1 MSNWIAGAV
10 RTIPG
15 GPAIIFGL
23 AVWFGL
29 VAILASEL
37 LSNHVELTKG
47 EVAPYSMKAPR
58 EVEFQSNIGTQ
69 AVRRGA
75 ADAIEPVF
83 RFDASIA
90 ESSETELHDALD
102 LLGNLRGFDDVNAM
116 RAYLGVAELGL
127 ADQSRGA
134 PRDPGVLAGLLADD
148 TMAYIWLSQDMG
160 DLLTLALLVSQIP
173 GIGVS
178 QYEAAELLLLTEN
191 RWQRVRRESLRVTQH
206 AMHNR
211 ITEAQVEEAHHA
223 AMLDVSTDLSDLQTS
238 LVRRLSKGFVRPNYL
253 IDEQA
258 TEQARLAA
266 SESME
271 PVAVT
276 VEAGETIVR
285 QGELIRPEHLE
296 KLLAVGLIDRRV
308 DMGGLRARAAL
319 LLVMVAILVG
329 YLASDR
335 ERLSRRAGPL
345 AVLGYIL
352 LITVGVAKAV
362 PIESDLKPVVFP
374 IAGATMLVSVLL
386 GPRLAVV
393 TGVIAAFAIGI
404 IESNSFQMAP
414 QLFITGSVGA
424 LVARRLNDAYYR
436 SFFVSA
442 VGLSALATGLVFGSW
457 GGSMEMAV
465 ALNIVV
471 AALING
477 ILSTII
483 VVKFAPAL
491 GRMIGI
497 ATTGQTS
504 VTLGTGSRREEMP
517 ELILQDAGQTVPAP
531 SRATA
536 AGTSGHATTIAH
548 EQAAMVSR
556 TSLGSKPEAK
566 PNVRERDA
574 GQASPAA
581 ARTTVAGTQGKS
593 TTIAREQASLES
605 PNVPSEESG
614 AIPHAK
620 KRDPDQDMSTV
631 PTHAP
636 STMPTAVDLDPEFE
650 NVSPEYANALLTI
663 VVATLVAHADGAV
676 STIEQERLEMRIDK
690 LTNLSANEW
699 GRLHANLKWMIAVP
713 PDLGLIARR
722 CEGLNSEQKR
732 LLGRSAIA
740 VAGVDGRINPPEVV
754 AVRKLYRAMSL
765 SDGVFYDDLRQL
777 LTGPATAPAAI
788 SPPRQHDRGRPVH
801 EPLHS
806 ARPTGSAVVLDPKR
820 LAETKADTQQ
830 VAIILGQI
838 FPTDD
843 AEERIDSSD
852 SASAKYE
859 GLDRSYEA
867 LVDQLLTRSPWS
879 RGDFTELAGRFG
891 LMADGAVEEVNE
903 WAYKRFGEALVEED
917 MDRLVVNLEIIE
929 EDAG

>member
-1 MSNWIAGAV
+1 M
-10 RTIPG
+10 
-15 GPAIIFGL
+15 FGL

-29 VAILASEL
+29 VAILGSEPRR
-37 LSNHVELTKG
+37 NHAALTQGELAT
-47 EVAPYSMKAPR
+47 YSIKAPR
-58 EVEFQSNIGTQ
+58 KIQFQSNIRTE
-69 AVRRGA
+69 AIRREAADSVEPVRR
-75 ADAIEPVF
+75 
-83 RFDASIA
+83 FDESIS
-90 ESSETELHDALD
+90 ESSGTELINALNVLESVRSMD
-102 LLGNLRGFDDVNAM
+102 GVAAIRASLGVSGLDFAEGLRGTAPGDLSRLAASVVDDSKAF
-116 RAYLGVAELGL
+116 Y
-127 ADQSRGA
+127 
-134 PRDPGVLAGLLADD
+134 
-148 TMAYIWLSQDMG
+148 WLSQAFG
-160 DLLTLALLVSQIP
+160 DFWTLATLVARTPGIEITRDEAATLLLVSDDTWRQ
-173 GIGVS
+173 
-178 QYEAAELLLLTEN
+178 
-191 RWQRVRRESLRVTQH
+191 VRLASLRITQS
-206 AMHNR
+206 AMSGQL
-211 ITEAQVEEAHHA
+211 TEAQIEEAHQA
-223 AMLDVSTDLSDLQTS
+223 AMRQAFEDRGDQQFA
-238 LVRRLSKGFVRPNYL
+238 LVGSLSKGFIRANYV
-253 IDEQA
+253 IDELA
-258 TEQARLAA
+258 TERARRAA
-266 SESME
+266 SENLE
-271 PVAVT
+271 PVVVT
-276 VEAGETIVR
+276 IEAGETIVGD
-285 QGELIRPEHLE
+285 GELIRPEHLE
-296 KLLAVGLIDRRV
+296 KLKAAGLSGGGADR
-308 DMGGLRARAAL
+308 GELRARAAL
-319 LLVMVAILVG
+319 LAGMIAIFVG
-329 YLASDR
+329 YLASYPQ
-335 ERLSRRAGPL
+335 RRIQNAGPL
-345 AVLGYIL
+345 VLLGLIL
-352 LITVGVAKAV
+352 LVAVGISKAL
-362 PIESDLKPVVFP
+362 PLENDLKPVFLP
-374 IAGATMLVSVLL
+374 FAAGTMLVSVLL
-386 GPRLAVV
+386 GTRLAFV
-393 TGVIAAFAIGI
+393 TGVVSAFAISI
-404 IESNSFQMAP
+404 VESNAFDMAP
-414 QLFITGSVGA
+414 HLFIMGSVGVLA
-424 LVARRLNDAYYR
+424 ARQMESQSFRLLA
-436 SFFVSA
+436 VSS
-442 VGLSALATGLVFGSW
+442 VGLCALATGLILRYW
-457 GGSMEMAV
+457 GGDLELEFAMTILAG
-465 ALNIVV
+465 
-471 AALING
+471 ALING
-477 ILSTII
+477 VLSMVI
-483 VVKFAPAL
+483 VVKLTPGVSLMF
-491 GRMIGI
+491 GVTRS
-497 ATTGQTS
+497 GQ
-504 VTLGTGSRREEMP
+504 TLGTLVPGSRLVGMP
-517 ELILQDAGQTVPAP
+517 ESSIPDAGQAIPVPAP
-531 SRATA
+531 ASV

-548 EQAAMVSR
+548 EQAAIVSR

-581 ARTTVAGTQGKS
+581 APTTVAGTQGKS
-593 TTIAREQASLES
+593 TTIAREQTSLES

-722 CEGLNSEQKR
+722 CEGLNTKQKR

-740 VAGVDGRINPPEVV
+740 VAGVDGRINPPEVA
-754 AVRKLYRAMSL
+754 AVRNLYRAMGL
-765 SDGVFYDDLRQL
+765 SDGVFFDDLREL
-777 LTGPATAPAAI
+777 STGPATAPAAI

-843 AEERIDSSD
+843 AEERIDSGD

-917 MDRLVVNLEIIE
+917 MDRLVVNLEIIA